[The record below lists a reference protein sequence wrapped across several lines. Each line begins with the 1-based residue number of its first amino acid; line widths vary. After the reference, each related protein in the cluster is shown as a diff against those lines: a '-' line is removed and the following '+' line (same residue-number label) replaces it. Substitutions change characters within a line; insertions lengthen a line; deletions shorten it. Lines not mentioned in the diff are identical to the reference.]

1 MLTRPLTSFCA
12 TSRRATGWAPQHPR
26 CGLGPMCACWA
37 AGQRERGAPRLLNW
51 LSCCSLSLPQAADYT
66 SCSPVVEAVM
76 AADVMRSAA
85 VLVEDMLDVL
95 PLLLYQVCRIC

>member
-1 MLTRPLTSFCA
+1 
-12 TSRRATGWAPQHPR
+12 
-26 CGLGPMCACWA
+26 
-37 AGQRERGAPRLLNW
+37 
-51 LSCCSLSLPQAADYT
+51 
-66 SCSPVVEAVM
+66 M